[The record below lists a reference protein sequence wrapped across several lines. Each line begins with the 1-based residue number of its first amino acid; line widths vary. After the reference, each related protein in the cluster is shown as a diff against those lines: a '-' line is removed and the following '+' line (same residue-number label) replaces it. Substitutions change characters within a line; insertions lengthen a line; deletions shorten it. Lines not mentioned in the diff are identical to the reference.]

1 VTTEER
7 QAALGYEVSV
17 NELNSGLNGMPS
29 PLGLAG
35 GTDSH
40 REGVAV
46 GD

>member
-1 VTTEER
+1 VTTEDGH
-7 QAALGYEVSV
+7 AALGYKV
-17 NELNSGLNGMPS
+17 NITELNSGLNGMPS
-29 PLGLAG
+29 LLGLAG